1 MSDPSPSEPARPPL
15 LTSRFDRLADLI
27 HRIRSGDD
35 PVAFGAII
43 VVLALAAGLVFYRA
57 GVGGGSA
64 GGAGAAP
71 LPRPGE
77 HAAPPPD
84 ASPTTAGAT
93 LVVHVAGAVRH
104 PGLYRLAP
112 GSRVADALDAAG
124 GPQPGADTDRLNLAA
139 RLTDGQRVAVP
150 RAGAP
155 AAPGP
160 ADTSGGAGPD
170 PAEPIDLNTAGL
182 AELETLP
189 HVGPATAQAIL
200 LERNRRGGFR
210 SPRDLLR
217 IPGIGERRF
226 ADLRDRIRV

>member
-1 MSDPSPSEPARPPL
+1 MSDPSPSEPARPRPAF
-15 LTSRFDRLADLI
+15 RFDRLADLA
-27 HRIRSGDD
+27 HRIRSGED

-43 VVLALAAGLVFYRA
+43 VVLALAAGLIFYRA

-64 GGAGAAP
+64 GAAP
-71 LPRPGE
+71 LPHPGE
-77 HAAPPPD
+77 HAAPSPD
-84 ASPTTAGAT
+84 ASPTTAGAA

-155 AAPGP
+155 ASPGP

-170 PAEPIDLNTAGL
+170 PAEPIDINTAGL

-200 LERNRRGGFR
+200 VERNRRGGFR

-217 IPGIGERRF
+217 VPGIGERRF
-226 ADLRDRIRV
+226 AELRDRVRV

>member
-1 MSDPSPSEPARPPL
+1 MSDPSPSDFARPPVPGP
-15 LTSRFDRLADLI
+15 RFGRVADLA
-27 HRIRSGDD
+27 HRIRSGED
-35 PVAFGAII
+35 PVAFGAVI
-43 VVLALAAGLVFYRA
+43 VVLALAAGLLFYRA

-64 GGAGAAP
+64 QAAA

-77 HAAPPPD
+77 RPAAPPN
-84 ASPTTAGAT
+84 ATSTTAGTA
-93 LVVHVAGAVRH
+93 LVVHVAGAVRR

-124 GPQPGADTDRLNLAA
+124 GPQPGADLDRLNLAG
-139 RLTDGQRVAVP
+139 RLADGQRVAVA
-150 RAGAP
+150 RVGAP
-155 AAPGP
+155 VPPGP
-160 ADTSGGAGPD
+160 AEAAGGGPD

-200 LERNRRGGFR
+200 AERNRRGGFR

-217 IPGIGERRF
+217 VPGIGERRF
-226 ADLRDRIRV
+226 ADLRDRVRV